1 MANHNTNEVP
11 THHDGNTGHDVQQ
24 ISSMPQGLSEEHVIA
39 GWPSWLTS
47 IIGEIVEGWLPRH
60 ANMFKQLDKIIIDH
74 GQLHNTDLGLTT
86 FFDPVRRQTMTSHVI
101 TLWYRPPK
109 VLLDTTNYVVVDDLW
124 STGCI
129 LAELLAGKP
138 STIQEAFFLAPS
150 GRSQLRAQQLRLPLR
165 LQ

>member
-1 MANHNTNEVP
+1 MANHSTNEVP

-24 ISSMPQGLSEEHVIA
+24 ISSMPQGLSEEHVIT

-47 IIGEIVEGWLPRH
+47 IIGEIVEGWLPRP

-86 FFDPVRRQTMTSHVI
+86 FFDPDRRQTMTSHVI

-109 VLLDTTNYVVVDDLW
+109 VLLDTTNYVIVVDLW

-150 GRSQLRAQQLRLPLR
+150 GRS
-165 LQ
+165 